1 MKQKEAT
8 RVTLSNKW
16 LSNDGHFCLTLFVA
30 IVQSHAVKGEDMN
43 NICGAGLGF
52 RREMLKELLPTLPSE
67 VDFWEV
73 APENWIPLGG
83 KYQEQFQQASSQASF
98 TTHGLSLSIG
108 SSDKLD
114 VEFVKTVKR
123 FLDANNIA
131 LYSEHLSFCSGN
143 GHMYDLMPI
152 PFTEDAI
159 KHVVS
164 RIVQVQDIIERPLVL
179 ENVSYYIAPGQEMDE
194 LEFTKSIL
202 NESGC
207 KMLLDVNNVYVN
219 SINHKYDAKAFING
233 LPSDKIVYGHI
244 AGHYDEAE
252 DLKVDTHGADVI
264 EPVWALLEH
273 AYLTHGVFPTLLERD
288 FNIPPLSELL
298 AEVKKI
304 KQIQAKCEAVQASN
318 VKGSVA

>member
-1 MKQKEAT
+1 MK
-8 RVTLSNKW
+8 
-16 LSNDGHFCLTLFVA
+16 D
-30 IVQSHAVKGEDMN
+30 IY
-43 NICGAGLGF
+43 GAGLGF

-83 KYQEQFQQASSQASF
+83 KYQKQFQQASLQSPF

-123 FLDANNIA
+123 FLDANDIA

-152 PFTEDAI
+152 PFTKDAI

-179 ENVSYYIAPGQEMDE
+179 ENVSYYLAPGQEMDE
-194 LEFTKSIL
+194 LEFTSSIL

-207 KMLLDVNNVYVN
+207 QMLLDVNNVYVN
-219 SINHKYDAKAFING
+219 SINHKYDAKAFIKG

-264 EPVWALLEH
+264 EPVWELLEY

-288 FNIPPLSELL
+288 FNIPPLNELL
-298 AEVKKI
+298 AEVKRI
-304 KQIQAKCEAVQASN
+304 KQIQTRCEVAIASK